1 MHLLDT
7 TLFHAPHSGGVK
19 RYLGEKRR
27 HCTVRGVRH
36 TLLIPGPCDA
46 TCDATITVASPALPF
61 GAGYRL
67 PLRLGAWQRAIE
79 AAAPDAIEVA
89 DPYSPAWAALRA
101 ADRMGIP
108 VVAFAHSDLSRLL
121 AHRCGHAAAALADA
135 YLRRL
140 YARFDAVWAPSRV
153 IARRL
158 ERAGVARVA
167 VQPLGVDPRIFHPDR
182 RDPALRAELG
192 LPASTR
198 LLIFAGRL
206 AAEKRI
212 PLLRDAVQRL
222 GAPYHLLLVGGDT
235 ARRLDARTTRLPYQ
249 HDGTALA
256 RLLAS
261 ADVLVH
267 AGEHET
273 FGIVIVEA
281 MACGRPVVGVAAGAI
296 PELVDARVGA
306 LATPGDAAAIAA
318 AIDDVYARGLEALG
332 AAARARVERDYAWAR
347 TLDRQLEAYARLLRR
362 PLAMPASALTE
373 TG

>member
-1 MHLLDT
+1 
-7 TLFHAPHSGGVK
+7 
-19 RYLGEKRR
+19 
-27 HCTVRGVRH
+27 
-36 TLLIPGPCDA
+36 
-46 TCDATITVASPALPF
+46 
-61 GAGYRL
+61 
-67 PLRLGAWQRAIE
+67 
-79 AAAPDAIEVA
+79 
-89 DPYSPAWAALRA
+89 
-101 ADRMGIP
+101 MGIP

-121 AHRCGHAAAALADA
+121 AHRCGRAAAALADV

-167 VQPLGVDPRIFHPDR
+167 VQPLGVDPRIFHPGR

-212 PLLRDAVQRL
+212 PLLRDAVQQL

-249 HDGTALA
+249 QNGAALA

-261 ADVLVH
+261 ADMLVH
-267 AGEHET
+267 AGAHET
-273 FGIVIVEA
+273 FGIVILEA

-318 AIDDVYARGLEALG
+318 AIDDVYARDPDALG
-332 AAARARVERDYAWAR
+332 AIARARVEHDYAWTR
-347 TLDRQLEAYARLLRR
+347 TFDRQLDAYALLLPRT
-362 PLAMPASALTE
+362 LATATAALAE
-373 TG
+373 AG

>member
-27 HCTVRGVRH
+27 HCAARGVRH
-36 TLLIPGPCDA
+36 TLLIPGAFDA
-46 TCDATITVASPALPF
+46 TCDATITLASPAIPF

-79 AAAPDAIEVA
+79 VAAPDAIEVA

-101 ADRMGIP
+101 AARLGVP
-108 VVAFAHSDLSRLL
+108 AVAFAHSDLPRLL
-121 AHRCGHAAAALADA
+121 ASRGGAWAGRGADA

-140 YARFDAVWAPSRV
+140 YARFDAVWAPSRA

-158 ERAGVARVA
+158 EQAGVAGVV
-167 VQPLGVDPRIFHPDR
+167 VQPLGVDPQIFHPCR
-182 RDPALRAELG
+182 RDPALRTELG
-192 LPASTR
+192 LPESTR

-212 PLLRDAVQRL
+212 PLLRAAVQRL
-222 GAPYHLLLVGGDT
+222 GAPYHLLLVGGDA
-235 ARRLDARTTRLPYQ
+235 ARRLDARTTLLPYQ
-249 HDGTALA
+249 QDSAALA

-273 FGIVIVEA
+273 FGIVILEA
-281 MACGRPVVGVAAGAI
+281 MACARPVVGVAAGAI

-318 AIDDVYARGLEALG
+318 AIDDVVARGPDALG
-332 AAARARVERDYAWAR
+332 ATARARVERDYAWAR
-347 TLDRQLEAYARLLRR
+347 TLDRQLDAYAGLLRR
-362 PLAMPASALTE
+362 PSIIAAGAIAE
-373 TG
+373 AG

>member
-27 HCTVRGVRH
+27 HCAARGVRH

-46 TCDATITVASPALPF
+46 TCDTTITLASPAIPF

-101 ADRMGIP
+101 ADRLGIP

-121 AHRCGHAAAALADA
+121 AHRCGRAAAALADA

-167 VQPLGVDPRIFHPDR
+167 VQPLGVDPGIFHPCR

-192 LPASTR
+192 LPESTR

-249 HDGTALA
+249 QDGAALA

-267 AGEHET
+267 AGAHET
-273 FGIVIVEA
+273 FGIVILEA

-318 AIDDVYARGLEALG
+318 AIDDVYARDPDALG
-332 AAARARVERDYAWAR
+332 AVARTRVEHDYAWAC
-347 TLDRQLEAYARLLRR
+347 TLDRQLEAYARLLQRT
-362 PLAMPASALTE
+362 PATATAILAEA
-373 TG
+373 G

>member
-27 HCTVRGVRH
+27 HCAARGVRH
-36 TLLIPGPCDA
+36 TLLIPGACDA
-46 TCDATITVASPALPF
+46 TCDATITLASPAIPF

-79 AAAPDAIEVA
+79 VAAPDAIEVA

-101 ADRMGIP
+101 AARLGVP
-108 VVAFAHSDLSRLL
+108 AVAFAHSDLPRLL
-121 AHRCGHAAAALADA
+121 ASRGGAWAGRGADA

-140 YARFDAVWAPSRV
+140 YARFDAVWAPSRA

-158 ERAGVARVA
+158 EQAGVAGVV
-167 VQPLGVDPRIFHPDR
+167 VQPLGVDPQIFHPCR
-182 RDPALRAELG
+182 RDPALRTELG
-192 LPASTR
+192 LPESTR

-212 PLLRDAVQRL
+212 PLLRAAVQRL
-222 GAPYHLLLVGGDT
+222 GAPYHLLLVGGDA
-235 ARRLDARTTRLPYQ
+235 ARRLDARTTLLPYQ
-249 HDGTALA
+249 QDSAALA

-273 FGIVIVEA
+273 FGIVILEA
-281 MACGRPVVGVAAGAI
+281 MACARPVVGVAAGAI

-318 AIDDVYARGLEALG
+318 AIDDVVARGPDALG
-332 AAARARVERDYAWAR
+332 ATARARVERDYAWAR
-347 TLDRQLEAYARLLRR
+347 TLDRQLDAYARLLRR
-362 PLAMPASALTE
+362 PSVIAAGAIAE
-373 TG
+373 AG

>member
-1 MHLLDT
+1 MHLLDA
-7 TLFHAPHSGGVK
+7 TLFYAPHSGGVK

-27 HCTVRGVRH
+27 HCAARGVRH
-36 TLLIPGPCDA
+36 TLLVPGACDA
-46 TCDATITVASPALPF
+46 TRDAIITIASPAIPF

-79 AAAPDAIEVA
+79 AAMPDAIEVG
-89 DPYSPAWAALRA
+89 DPYPPAWAALRA
-101 ADRMGIP
+101 ADRLGIP
-108 VVAFAHSDLSRLL
+108 AVAFAHSDLPRLL
-121 AHRCGHAAAALADA
+121 ASRCGAWAGRAADA

-158 ERAGVARVA
+158 EQAGVAGVA
-167 VQPLGVDPRIFHPDR
+167 VQPLGVDPGIFHPRR

-212 PLLRDAVQRL
+212 PLLRAAVQRL
-222 GAPYHLLLVGGDT
+222 GAPYHLLLVGGDV
-235 ARRLDARTTRLPYQ
+235 ARRLDARTTLLPYQ
-249 HDGTALA
+249 QDSVALA

-273 FGIVIVEA
+273 FGIVILEA
-281 MACGRPVVGVAAGAI
+281 MACGCPVVGVAAGAI

-306 LATPGDAAAIAA
+306 LATPGDAAAMAA
-318 AIDDVYARGLEALG
+318 AIDDVYARDPDALG
-332 AAARARVERDYAWAR
+332 AAARARVERDYVWAR
-347 TLDRQLEAYARLLRR
+347 TLDRQLDAYAWLLRR
-362 PLAMPASALTE
+362 PVAMPASALTE